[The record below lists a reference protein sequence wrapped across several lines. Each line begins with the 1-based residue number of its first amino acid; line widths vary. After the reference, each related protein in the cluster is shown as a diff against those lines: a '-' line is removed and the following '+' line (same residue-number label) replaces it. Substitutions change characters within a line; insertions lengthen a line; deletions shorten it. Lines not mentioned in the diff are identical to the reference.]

1 MAVKI
6 ANEMA
11 GQMLFVEND
20 QLCMP
25 GIGAV
30 SGDVDGGGGGGDGG
44 CTNNSLLPCQRSMNR

>member
-30 SGDVDGGGGGGDGG
+30 SGDVGGGGGDGG
-44 CTNNSLLPCQRSMNR
+44 CTNNSPLPCQRSMNR